1 MAAKSNRFEA
11 NFLLVKK
18 CLHLPHRTV
27 IESTIN
33 GGGSFFPPDCQ
44 EL

>member
-27 IESTIN
+27 IESTISW
-33 GGGSFFPPDCQ
+33 GFFLPPECQ